1 MRFMP
6 LRNVI
11 KLRSLQFGLC
21 LLLLP
26 ALCLAW
32 FNEQWSSRKQI
43 SLDAAVTGADIQE
56 TLSDFPLLIR
66 LHTGNFA
73 YFMDLADKGRDIRVL
88 KDDKTPLSFQVEQL
102 DALNNIGLLWVRM
115 PQVHGGVENDNFWLY
130 YGNGNAPDASNSKS
144 LYDAAQ
150 SLVYHFQAGESLPQD
165 ATAYLSHAAASK
177 AQIQA
182 AGWIGAA
189 AQFNATGP
197 ITVNPAP
204 QLAISAEKGWTF
216 SSWLKL
222 DQPQTAA
229 KLLEATQD
237 GNGVA
242 IAIQGAALVV
252 RWQSPAGVVEL
263 PAVNLSLG
271 RWQYVTLVLKA
282 DTLSLYL
289 DGVAVG
295 NAAIRAA
302 NVTPALSFGSDFVGL
317 LDEIQIAATARSPD
331 WIKLAYRSQSPDFS
345 VLNFGQ
351 DETNSSGDGHFQVIV
366 QNVTPDGWLIIG
378 LTGVMLMIA
387 LLVIISKTLLINRIG
402 KDNRLFMDYY
412 QQLDSGWLAA
422 LNPISDRDSAAF
434 HQAQLWT
441 KMLGPSEQFQ
451 NSPLYKLYDQA
462 LSELNILLGG
472 GRQAIGPEA
481 WQYLRVLLNSRIVA
495 ESRALNHNMVL
506 LTIAIA
512 GGPFLGLL
520 GTVVGVMITFADIAA
535 TGDVNINS
543 IAPGIS
549 AALLAT
555 VAGLAVAIPALFAY
569 NYLLSRIKEITS
581 GMRVF
586 ADEFLALL
594 AMRLAQNNGSSRYE

>member
-1 MRFMP
+1 M
-6 LRNVI
+6 
-11 KLRSLQFGLC
+11 RSLQLGLC
-21 LLLLP
+21 LLLAP

-43 SLDAAVTGADIQE
+43 SLDAAATGADIQE

-66 LHTGNFA
+66 LHAGNFT
-73 YFMDLADKGRDIRVL
+73 YFMDLADQGRDIRFL
-88 KDDKTPLSFQVEQL
+88 KDDKTPLPYQVEQL
-102 DALNNIGLLWVRM
+102 DAVNEIGLLWVRM
-115 PQVHGGVENDNFWLY
+115 PQVRGGVENDNFWLY
-130 YGNGNAPDASNSKS
+130 YGNSNAADASDSKS
-144 LYDAAQ
+144 LFDAAQ
-150 SLVYHFQAGESLPQD
+150 SLVYHFQAGEALPQD

-177 AQIQA
+177 AQMQA

-189 AQFNATGP
+189 ARFNASGP

-216 SSWLKL
+216 SSWLKIE
-222 DQPQTAA
+222 QPQAAA

-237 GNGVA
+237 GTGVV
-242 IAIQGAALVV
+242 IAIQGSSIIA
-252 RWQSPAGVVEL
+252 RWQSPAGAVDL
-263 PAVNLSLG
+263 PAVNLSLDQW
-271 RWQYVTLVLKA
+271 RSVTLVLKT
-282 DTLSLYL
+282 DSLVLFL
-289 DGVAVG
+289 DGVPVG
-295 NAAIRAA
+295 SAAIRAA
-302 NVTPALSFGSDFVGL
+302 NVSPTLSFGSNFVGW

-345 VLNFGQ
+345 VLNFAQ

-378 LTGVMLMIA
+378 LTGVMLVIA
-387 LLVIISKTLLINRIG
+387 MLVIFNKTLLLSRIG
-402 KDNRLFMDYY
+402 KDNRLFLDYY
-412 QQLDSGWLAA
+412 RQLATSRLAA
-422 LNPISDRDSAAF
+422 LNPVSDMDAKAF
-434 HQAQLWT
+434 DQAQLLAT
-441 KMLGPSEQFQ
+441 LLGPAEQFQ
-451 NSPLYKLYDQA
+451 NSPLYQLYHSA
-462 LSELNILLGG
+462 LSELNTLRNGEQ
-472 GRQAIGPEA
+472 QAMAPEA

-520 GTVVGVMITFADIAA
+520 GTVVGVMITFADISAS
-535 TGDVNINS
+535 GDVNINS

-586 ADEFLALL
+586 ADELLALL
-594 AMRLAQNNGSSRYE
+594 AMRLANLKEGNGYA